1 MDSMENHIFEWSI
14 EKNLKLKKE
23 RNISFEA
30 ILAAIDDGWLLD
42 IVDHPNQ
49 DKYGHQ
55 EVLCVEWND
64 YTYLVPFVRNGDTLF
79 LKTIIPSRKATKK
92 YIH

>member
-30 ILAAIDDGWLLD
+30 ILAAIDDG
-42 IVDHPNQ
+42 
-49 DKYGHQ
+49 
-55 EVLCVEWND
+55 
-64 YTYLVPFVRNGDTLF
+64 
-79 LKTIIPSRKATKK
+79 
-92 YIH
+92 